1 MERKKG
7 ETNNTENRGER
18 VRGLCRFLNLSAVGV
33 ASCLSC
39 SSVKVCVVKQQ
50 ENKKKKEKKTAMR
63 KRTSQKVDVN
73 KQKKKVNVMGANDQ

>member
-1 MERKKG
+1 MKKKTQTNVICFCAIHVLERKKG

-50 ENKKKKEKKTAMR
+50 EN
-63 KRTSQKVDVN
+63 
-73 KQKKKVNVMGANDQ
+73 